1 MPVGI
6 TLTRVPP
13 PPDSRSDPQLLADY
27 AAGDV
32 SAFEALYHRHR
43 DWVARLARRFT
54 NHDTDALDVMQET
67 FAWLI
72 RRAAAIELRVAMT
85 SLLYPVVRNLSIKAA
100 QRRRR
105 MITPDPDADLI
116 APVATPEPDTADL
129 AALVECLPQP
139 QREVLLMR
147 FVDDMPLDAIAAALD
162 IPVGTVKSRLH
173 NALRTLRD
181 DPRTRR
187 YFDG

>member
-1 MPVGI
+1 M
-6 TLTRVPP
+6 PP

-43 DWVARLARRFT
+43 DWVVRLARRFT

-72 RRAAAIELRVAMT
+72 RRADAIELRVAMT

-116 APVATPEPDTADL
+116 APVATPQPDTADL
-129 AALVECLPQP
+129 AELVGRLPVG

-147 FVDDMPLDAIAAALD
+147 FVDDMSLEQIAAALE

-173 NALRTLRD
+173 NGLRALRD
-181 DPRTRR
+181 DPRTSR
-187 YFDG
+187 YFS